1 MCACVRACVRACVYA
16 CVRVSVCLCVRVCMC
31 VCVRA
36 GVYVLL
42 CHVTASCTVCA
53 LFFTKYLTIF
63 PVFEVSRP
71 LNGRDVLSKRLR

>member
-1 MCACVRACVRACVYA
+1 VCVCVFVCVCACVF
-16 CVRVSVCLCVRVCMC
+16 VRVCVC
-31 VCVRA
+31 ACVRA

-42 CHVTASCTVCA
+42 CHVATSCTVCA
-53 LFFTKYLTIF
+53 FFSTKYLTIF